1 MGKAFKYWSDVF
13 KSFGV
18 GLMVASFV
26 LKISKDIDEKVLT
39 LLLVLGLINVGIGA
53 IFFLAGG
60 NEGE

>member
-1 MGKAFKYWSDVF
+1 
-13 KSFGV
+13 
-18 GLMVASFV
+18 MVASFV